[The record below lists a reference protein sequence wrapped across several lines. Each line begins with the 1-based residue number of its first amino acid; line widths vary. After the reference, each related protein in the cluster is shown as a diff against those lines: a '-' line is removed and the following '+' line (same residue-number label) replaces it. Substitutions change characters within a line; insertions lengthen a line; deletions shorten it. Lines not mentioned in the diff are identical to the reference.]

1 MTFTAAPYARSVT
14 TARTRAH
21 LRGQVHPGLMSTMVV
36 AVVLGILGMHG
47 FDPHGVTGHSS
58 HTGPTASTT
67 HTSHAGHAASFMGE
81 AAMATSVHLSLPATA
96 ERAVASAFEPGD
108 ASGTGGMD
116 AMVMLCVAMLA
127 GAAAGLLVLALRRG
141 ALARVRRFDLLLGG
155 AQGVPTPLRVGTG
168 PPALWRFSVI
178 RC

>member
-1 MTFTAAPYARSVT
+1 MTFTAAPYDRGVT

-21 LRGQVHPGLMSTMVV
+21 LRGRVQPGLMATMVV

-47 FDPHGVTGHSS
+47 FDAHGVTGHGS
-58 HTGPTASTT
+58 HTGPTVSTGHPGHPGHVVT
-67 HTSHAGHAASFMGE
+67 TAG
-81 AAMATSVHLSLPATA
+81 
-96 ERAVASAFEPGD
+96 RAVSVAFEPGGPSD
-108 ASGTGGMD
+108 PGGTD

-141 ALARVRRFDLLLGG
+141 ALARVRHVDLLRAG
-155 AQGVPTPLRVGTG
+155 APAVPAPMPVGTG
-168 PPALWRFSVI
+168 PPAPWRFSVI